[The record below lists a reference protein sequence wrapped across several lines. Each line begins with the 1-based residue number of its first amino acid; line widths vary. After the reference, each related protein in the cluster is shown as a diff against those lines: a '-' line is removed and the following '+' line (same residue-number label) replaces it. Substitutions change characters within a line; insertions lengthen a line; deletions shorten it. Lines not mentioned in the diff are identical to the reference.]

1 MGRSVCTQQAINR
14 WLAKL
19 EDPVRSR
26 LTRFRAAIEDD
37 GFRSSTIRAWLS
49 QARLF
54 LLYLAVRKKEPENAG
69 AQVIDLSRFTGIPGL
84 IDAHTHITYYWDGA
98 PGTTP
103 RSRLPKPRP
112 VAVTV
117 VLSQENGMKAL
128 EAGVTTLRDLNAAG
142 GADMALRDLI
152 NMGKLVGPR
161 LFVSGVGL
169 RSYKNQ
175 PGVTDPIEEAIKQT
189 KARIDDGA
197 DWIKVF
203 GSTGGFDNVTGD
215 QTVSYEEMK
224 AIVDTAHSLG
234 HKVAMHSYGPGGA
247 RDAIRAGGD
256 TLEHATD
263 MDDATIAEMVRKGIW
278 YVPTIDHNQYYVEN
292 ADEVYKFPADAKENL
307 LNYIQRNYETAK
319 KAFKAGA
326 KLLVGSDAVYNGF
339 GLNMRELTWFVK
351 MGMTNEQALQTATV
365 NQAEMLG
372 MEKSLGSVA
381 PGYFADIVA
390 VDGDPLADINSVIT
404 RVRWVMKGGSVVV
417 DKTKPVTSRLN

>member
-1 MGRSVCTQQAINR
+1 MFRTRVLILNML
-14 WLAKL
+14 LA
-19 EDPVRSR
+19 
-26 LTRFRAAIEDD
+26 
-37 GFRSSTIRAWLS
+37 
-49 QARLF
+49 
-54 LLYLAVRKKEPENAG
+54 LAVDAGAATKAIKFGKLWDGHKVIKRAVVIVENDKVASVTENGRVPPG
-69 AQVIDLSRFTGIPGL
+69 AQVIDLSRFTGIPGM

-103 RSRLPKPRP
+103 RGRLPKPRP

-128 EAGVTTLRDLNAAG
+128 EAGVTTVRDLNATG
-142 GADMALRDLI
+142 GADLALRDLI

-161 LFVSGVGL
+161 ILASSAGL

-175 PGVTDPIEEAIKQT
+175 PGVTDPIEEVIKQT

-203 GSTGGFDNVTGD
+203 GSQGGFDNVNGD

-234 HKVAMHSYGPGGA
+234 HKVAIHSYGPDGA
-247 RDAIRAGGD
+247 RDAIRAGCD

-263 MDDATIAEMVRKGIW
+263 MDDQTIREMVRKGIW

-292 ADEVYKFPADAKENL
+292 ADNVYKFPAGAKENL
-307 LNYIQRNYETAK
+307 LNYIQRNYVTAS

-326 KLLVGSDAVYNGF
+326 KLLVGSDAVYNGW
-339 GLNMRELTWFVK
+339 GLNLRELIWFVK

-390 VDGDPLADINSVIT
+390 LDGDPLADINVVLKD
-404 RVRWVMKGGSVVV
+404 VRWVMKGGSVVV
-417 DKTKPVTSRLN
+417 DKTKPAAIHSN

>member
-1 MGRSVCTQQAINR
+1 
-14 WLAKL
+14 
-19 EDPVRSR
+19 
-26 LTRFRAAIEDD
+26 
-37 GFRSSTIRAWLS
+37 
-49 QARLF
+49 
-54 LLYLAVRKKEPENAG
+54 
-69 AQVIDLSRFTGIPGL
+69 
-84 IDAHTHITYYWDGA
+84 
-98 PGTTP
+98 
-103 RSRLPKPRP
+103 
-112 VAVTV
+112 
-117 VLSQENGMKAL
+117 MKAL
-128 EAGVTTLRDLNAAG
+128 EAGVTTVRDLNATG
-142 GADMALRDLI
+142 GADLALRDLI

-161 LFVSGVGL
+161 ILASSAGL

-175 PGVTDPIEEAIKQT
+175 PGVTDPIEEVIKQT

-203 GSTGGFDNVTGD
+203 GSQGGFDNVNGD

-234 HKVAMHSYGPGGA
+234 HKVAIHSYGPDGA
-247 RDAIRAGGD
+247 RDAIRAGCD

-263 MDDATIAEMVRKGIW
+263 MDDQTIREMVRKGIW

-292 ADEVYKFPADAKENL
+292 ADNVYKFPAGAKENL
-307 LNYIQRNYETAK
+307 LNYIQRNYVTAS

-326 KLLVGSDAVYNGF
+326 KLLVGSDAVYNGW
-339 GLNMRELTWFVK
+339 GLNLRELIWFVK

-390 VDGDPLADINSVIT
+390 LDGDPLADINVVLKD
-404 RVRWVMKGGSVVV
+404 VRWVMKGGSVVV
-417 DKTKPVTSRLN
+417 DKTKPAAIHSN